1 MEGVLNRTPD
11 WWRSLPTW
19 AQATILSLLLPGVIA
34 HELTHMLCA
43 APWSQ
48 TALDWDGIAFEAE
61 WTSSHPAPRAVAHI
75 APLVAGY
82 AAGVGVFAVVIG
94 RPQFSIHAG
103 VLAYLSVN
111 WLAYT
116 VASVS
121 DVAVCLQYLLAW
133 RRGDDLPTA

>member
-1 MEGVLNRTPD
+1 MSPTPD

-19 AQATILSLLLPGVIA
+19 AQATILSLLLPGVVA
-34 HELTHMLCA
+34 HELTHVVCA
-43 APWSQ
+43 TSWAN
-48 TALDWDGIAFEAE
+48 TALDWDSIAFEAE
-61 WTSSHPAPRAVAHI
+61 WTSSHPAPRAAAHI

-103 VLAYLSVN
+103 LLAYLSVN

-116 VASVS
+116 IASVS